1 MMVQL
6 MADAC
11 GLPVILSDEANAGS
25 VVLGAAMLGRYAAEV
40 KEGGGDNKRGERFWQ
55 IMVRI
60 CHFLRILLKFV
71 NRWK

>member
-11 GLPVILSDEANAGS
+11 GLPVVLSDETNAGS

-40 KEGGGDNKRGERFWQ
+40 QDGKREKGGEKLWQ

-60 CHFLRILLKFV
+60 PCLLRKLLMFL